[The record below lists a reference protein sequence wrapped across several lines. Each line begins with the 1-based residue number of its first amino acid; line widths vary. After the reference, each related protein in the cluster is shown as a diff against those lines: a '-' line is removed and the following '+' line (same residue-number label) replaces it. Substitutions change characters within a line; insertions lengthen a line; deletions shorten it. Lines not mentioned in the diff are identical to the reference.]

1 MTEPL
6 ESNGPGLLTA
16 HNMSVIVAGW
26 VRMLCMAFRGVLFD
40 FHKTLVVAGSL
51 ETWLLQSADAS
62 GEGDVTANDILPV
75 LRTVWT
81 RAAHRYPNS
90 QWDLDARLHRGAF
103 EDVLTSESQCSATL
117 AAALYD
123 TMPKQWLPV
132 PGAVELLRVLKSRG
146 HQVGLLS
153 NTALDVRPRLAEL
166 GLLAYLDTV
175 VLSFEEGLVKPDPRI
190 FRLAADRLGIP
201 ADQCVFVGDTPQ
213 VDGDAVH
220 AGMTSLLVPITGDIP
235 QLQTAATLLIG
246 TQ

>member
-1 MTEPL
+1 MHGVQRCPL
-6 ESNGPGLLTA
+6 RLPQDARRSRLARDLVAPVRRCLRRGRCHGQRHTA
-16 HNMSVIVAGW
+16 G
-26 VRMLCMAFRGVLFD
+26 
-40 FHKTLVVAGSL
+40 
-51 ETWLLQSADAS
+51 
-62 GEGDVTANDILPV
+62 

-123 TMPKQWLPV
+123 TMPKQWVPV